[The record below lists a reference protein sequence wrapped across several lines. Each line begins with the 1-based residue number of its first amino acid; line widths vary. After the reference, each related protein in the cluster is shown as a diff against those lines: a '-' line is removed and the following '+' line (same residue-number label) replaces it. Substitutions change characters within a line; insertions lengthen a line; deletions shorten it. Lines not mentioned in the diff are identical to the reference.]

1 MLPTLAVGRLSAQEP
16 ESAIGVA
23 TGPEAEVF
31 GHIADVAV
39 GPSGDVFI
47 LDNQAVEV
55 RWFDRRGVLRG
66 RTGAAFRSPLAVELD
81 GSGSLLVL
89 DPLGGRIA
97 RYRAGDDGLEHTGD
111 VRSPPALDFCA
122 IGDRLLLLRLRADSV
137 ITELDPQGRVV
148 AAWGTLIEPEP
159 GHDMPPEEI
168 RRELDN
174 RARLSCD
181 DRTQTVTI
189 LYERIPLVRRFTAD
203 GEPIWEVELA
213 DYHRV
218 RDVHTPDESGWMAAP
233 DPESGTAHSGRS
245 IVVRHD
251 GALVVT
257 LYEGSAEG
265 GAFEVRVLAGPDGIE
280 LARGPV
286 PMIVAGA
293 ERETATG
300 YVNSPVPRVL
310 YFSGLPPVSR

>member
-1 MLPTLAVGRLSAQEP
+1 
-16 ESAIGVA
+16 
-23 TGPEAEVF
+23 
-31 GHIADVAV
+31 
-39 GPSGDVFI
+39 
-47 LDNQAVEV
+47 
-55 RWFDRRGVLRG
+55 
-66 RTGAAFRSPLAVELD
+66 
-81 GSGSLLVL
+81 
-89 DPLGGRIA
+89 
-97 RYRAGDDGLEHTGD
+97 
-111 VRSPPALDFCA
+111 
-122 IGDRLLLLRLRADSV
+122 V